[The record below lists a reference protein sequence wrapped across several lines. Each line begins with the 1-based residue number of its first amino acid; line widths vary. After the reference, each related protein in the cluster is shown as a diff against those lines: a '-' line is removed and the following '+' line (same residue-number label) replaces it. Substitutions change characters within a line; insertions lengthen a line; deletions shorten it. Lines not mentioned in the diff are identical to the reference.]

1 MFLMAAQS
9 IVVVFALVLIVQ
21 RCAEVVDC
29 VAVVLRLVLA
39 LVIGFAGVGVHRQGW
54 NPCTP

>member
-1 MFLMAAQS
+1 MFLIAAKS

-29 VAVVLRLVLA
+29 VTDV
-39 LVIGFAGVGVHRQGW
+39 
-54 NPCTP
+54 